1 MSKEEKA
8 LVRDL
13 IESVIIAVVLAFGI
27 IRPFIIQPF
36 AIPSGSMEPTLLV
49 GDKLFVNKFIYRFR
63 PIQRFDV
70 IVFKYPQNP
79 KVDYIKRV
87 IALEGETVQL
97 VNGKVYINGQPIEE
111 NHKMYPSYDNFG
123 PVKVPQGHLFVLGDN
138 RGNSEDSRYFGFV
151 PVQNVLG
158 KALLIYWP
166 PGRISIIR

>member
-1 MSKEEKA
+1 MSREEKT
-8 LVRDL
+8 LVGDL

-49 GDKLFVNKFIYRFR
+49 GDKLFVNKFIYRFK

-97 VNGKVYINGQPIEE
+97 IDGKVYINGQPIEE

-158 KALLIYWP
+158 KAFLIYWP
-166 PGRISIIR
+166 PGRIGIIR

>member
-1 MSKEEKA
+1 MSREEKT

-27 IRPFIIQPF
+27 TRPFIIQPF

-49 GDKLFVNKFIYRFR
+49 GDKLFVNKFIYRFK
-63 PIQRFDV
+63 PIHRFDV

-97 VNGKVYINGQPIEE
+97 IDGKVYINGQPIEE

-158 KALLIYWP
+158 KAFLIYWP
-166 PGRISIIR
+166 PGRIGIIR

>member
-1 MSKEEKA
+1 MSKEDKA
-8 LVRDL
+8 LIRDL
-13 IESVIIAVVLAFGI
+13 IESVVIAVILAFGI
-27 IRPFIIQPF
+27 IRPFIIQPY

-70 IVFKYPQNP
+70 IVFKYPHNP

-97 VNGKVYINGQPIEE
+97 INGKVYINGQPLEE

-123 PVKVPQGHLFVLGDN
+123 PVTVPKGNLFVLGDN

-158 KALLIYWP
+158 KALVIYWP
-166 PGRISIIR
+166 PKRMSIIK